1 MDGRYTRFAGI
12 GFTFV
17 VLIGLF
23 TAGGYALDR
32 LIGTMPLFLLLGMV
46 GGFAAS
52 LYYLFVKLKELGG
65 G

>member
-17 VLIGLF
+17 ILIGLF
-23 TAGGYALDR
+23 TVGGYFLDR
-32 LIGTMPLFLLLGMV
+32 LVGTSPLFLLFGIV
-46 GGFAAS
+46 VGFAAS
-52 LYYLFVKLKELGG
+52 LYYLFVRLKELGG

>member
-17 VLIGLF
+17 VLIAVF
-23 TAGGYALDR
+23 TLGGYFLDR
-32 LIGTMPLFLLLGMV
+32 FVGTMPLFLLLGMV
-46 GGFAAS
+46 VGFAAS
-52 LYYLFVKLKELGG
+52 LYYLFLKLKELGG